1 MRRVVSLVPSH
12 SETLVAIGAGESLLG
27 VTRYCL
33 ASDVVAALG
42 VEAVGGTKN
51 PDIARIISLEPDLVV
66 VCDEENRIEDVRAL
80 ESAGVEIV
88 SVSPRSVEEAAEG
101 VVRLGEVTGCEEA
114 AERLAEA
121 IRNEAERMRSEVAS
135 LPAVA
140 SCNLR
145 LFCPIWYRPWMTFS
159 SDTYCN
165 SILSLCGA
173 KNVFAD
179 AAPDRYFEVTLEEA
193 GSRGAVAAL
202 LPTEPFRF
210 GPRHVA
216 FLEEHIGP
224 SVLVDGS
231 ALTWYGAR
239 TPYGMRTVRAAV
251 ETLWN
256 ALR

>member
-1 MRRVVSLVPSH
+1 M
-12 SETLVAIGAGESLLG
+12 G

-33 ASDVVAALG
+33 VSDEVGALG

-51 PDIARIISLEPDLVV
+51 PDVARILSLEPDLVV

-80 ESAGVEIV
+80 ESAGVEIIA
-88 SVSPRSVEEAAEG
+88 VSPRSVEEAAEG
-101 VVRLGEVTGCEEA
+101 VVLLGQVTGCEEA

-121 IRNEAERMRSEVAS
+121 IRIEAERMQSGVAS
-135 LPAVA
+135 VTGTP
-140 SCNLR
+140 SHLR

-159 SDTYCN
+159 SDTYCD

-193 GSRGAVAAL
+193 GSRGAMAAL
-202 LPTEPFRF
+202 LPTEPFKF

-216 FLEEHIGP
+216 VLEEQLGP
-224 SVLVDGS
+224 AVLVDGS

-239 TPYGMRTVRAAV
+239 TPYGLRTVRAAI
-251 ETLWN
+251 EALWD
-256 ALR
+256 ALG